1 MLQAADTERSA
12 LDHARSSKIT
22 DSFLFF
28 FSLKKKDCFSCIK
41 SACWLPRETCPRA
54 EQLHRP
60 AAHQSPRSGSQRL
73 PPPSSPAA
81 GRAPPRRGLCVE
93 LAGPSCQ
100 GRGEEAEARR
110 RRQGAAR
117 RPWAGSL
124 TWETAASRERRAGS
138 GSSRQRAGTLA
149 AGAGSSPSFRAFQ
162 SLSHLWVVGFLFFLV
177 FPAAV
182 LVLGE
187 QQTGEPGCVDVP
199 SRVKAGTAHPL
210 PHPAPPRC

>member
-117 RPWAGSL
+117 HPWAGSL

-162 SLSHLWVVGFLFFLV
+162 SLSHLWVVGFLFFWFFLLL
-177 FPAAV
+177 FWCWESSKQGSRAAWMCPA
-182 LVLGE
+182 G
-187 QQTGEPGCVDVP
+187 
-199 SRVKAGTAHPL
+199 
-210 PHPAPPRC
+210 